1 MTSGPPA
8 GPPARSPGEPRRI
21 VLLLNNP
28 FVTDSRSWK
37 LATSLAARGRDVT
50 VVARR
55 RADLPDDDL
64 RDGVRVLRL
73 DPPPGPRW
81 LPAPGLPAVPAGS
94 GFPVRVG
101 RLRRALVAGP
111 GRLAQALRYERR
123 ARGWAAEIARR
134 LLPGPADWQAEG
146 LVTLP
151 VALRLRAARGGR
163 AVYDA
168 RDLHVESARFARLP
182 GPWRRLLGAR
192 ERSWARAADLVV
204 TANEQYADVLA
215 ERFGRRPLVVFNG
228 PRAVATD
235 AGEHAPAERR
245 WHAALGLEPA
255 TRVVL
260 AVGQALPGRGLPELV
275 AAMRWVPDAALVIVG
290 DGPLVPELEAA
301 RATLPEPDRV
311 HLRPALPPVDLAAW
325 TAAADVAAMP
335 IQPTTLNHRLTT
347 PTRLFDA
354 MGAGVPVVAS
364 DLPGMAAIVRATG
377 CGVLCDP
384 ADPRAIADAIRGVLD
399 APGAERAAYGAAG
412 RAAAAG
418 PYAWE
423 RQVDRLEA
431 ALGSLGAPGAA
442 GATGATGAGPRSP

>member
-1 MTSGPPA
+1 VTSAPPPGPP
-8 GPPARSPGEPRRI
+8 GDPRRI

-28 FVTDSRSWK
+28 FVTDSRAWK
-37 LATSLAARGRDVT
+37 LATSLGARGWDVA

-55 RADLPDDDL
+55 SADLPDDEWH
-64 RDGVRVLRL
+64 DGIRVLRV

-81 LPAPGLPAVPAGS
+81 LPAPGLPWGGTAG
-94 GFPVRVG
+94 GQG
-101 RLRRALVAGP
+101 RLHRAVVAGP

-123 ARGWAAEIARR
+123 ARGWAAEIARHVA
-134 LLPGPADWQAEG
+134 PGPAVWQAEG

-151 VALRLRAARGGR
+151 VALRLRAERGGR

-182 GPWRRLLGAR
+182 GLWRRLLGAR
-192 ERSWARAADLVV
+192 ERAWAGAADLVL
-204 TANEQYADVLA
+204 TANEPYADALA

-228 PRAVATD
+228 PRDEPGLASP
-235 AGEHAPAERR
+235 APRR
-245 WHAALGLEPA
+245 WHEALRLDPA
-255 TRVVL
+255 TRVAL

-275 AAMRWVPDAALVIVG
+275 AAMRWVPAAALVVVG
-290 DGPLVPELEAA
+290 DGPLIPELEAV
-301 RATLPEPDRV
+301 RAALPDPGCV
-311 HLRPALPPVDLAAW
+311 HLRPALPPADLAAW
-325 TAAADVAAMP
+325 TAAADVAVMP

-377 CGVLCDP
+377 CGVMCDP
-384 ADPRAIADAIRGVLD
+384 ADPRSIAAAIRCVLD
-399 APGAERAAYGAAG
+399 APPDERAAYAAAG
-412 RAAAAG
+412 LAAARG

-423 RQVDRLEA
+423 RQVDRLVA
-431 ALGSLGAPGAA
+431 ALGELARRP
-442 GATGATGAGPRSP
+442 T